1 MKKKLVALLAVLSTV
16 CALGACAFDGAV
28 SFDESS
34 SSNGGSVSESESTS
48 DSTSDSTSESDSSSS
63 GSETDKH
70 LYTAFTATESA
81 LFSDTF
87 GFVIPFAANDEYY
100 VEDYT

>member
-34 SSNGGSVSESESTS
+34 NNGGSVSESESTS
-48 DSTSDSTSESDSSSS
+48 ESTSDSSSDGSSDSDSSSS
-63 GSETDKH
+63 GSEADKH
-70 LYTAFTATESA
+70 LYTEFTATESA
-81 LFSDTF
+81 
-87 GFVIPFAANDEYY
+87 IFASS
-100 VEDYT
+100 